1 MHLTGRNSVYE
12 YESFGTYHHGA
23 GHIQS
28 KIALD
33 PLRGRYLRYR
43 YEFFEGFPV
52 KKLNSYYCEMEHAT
66 SPNFDKDKIIK
77 LVFQNWSGGW
87 GCVSHRLCV
96 PSHSNMNWTLV
107 LWSKATILRLSFL
120 TKVDLSKHINIDV
133 TADKHCRPVCTHK
146 VSRWC
151 LYMPTFLP
159 DTIR

>member
-1 MHLTGRNSVYE
+1 MVLIILWGKIKITTNYKISYFGVYFDWKSTYKHLTGRNSV

-66 SPNFDKDKIIK
+66 SPNFYKDKIIK
-77 LVFQNWSGGW
+77 LVFQN
-87 GCVSHRLCV
+87 
-96 PSHSNMNWTLV
+96 
-107 LWSKATILRLSFL
+107 
-120 TKVDLSKHINIDV
+120 
-133 TADKHCRPVCTHK
+133 
-146 VSRWC
+146 
-151 LYMPTFLP
+151 
-159 DTIR
+159 